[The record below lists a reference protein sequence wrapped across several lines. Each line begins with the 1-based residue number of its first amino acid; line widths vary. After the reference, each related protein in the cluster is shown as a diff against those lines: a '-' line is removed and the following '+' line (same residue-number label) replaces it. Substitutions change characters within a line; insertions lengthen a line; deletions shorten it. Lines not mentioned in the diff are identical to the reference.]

1 MDLWKSSQG
10 MVRLELTSAD
20 PAGAL
25 MHMAESGIEAYDV
38 LQKADDISIT
48 FSVLRTDIKRLE
60 ALARKKGH
68 LIRYLGRVGIYWTL
82 RSFLRRPVLVLGAV
96 FLIVLSLYLPGR
108 IFFVQV
114 EGNRAVP
121 TRLILEKC
129 QQSGVCFGAS
139 RRQLRSEAIKNQLLA
154 AIPQLQWAGVNTHG
168 CVAVVTVRER
178 AEQGPN
184 AATNY
189 PVSSIVALRDGVI
202 TRCTVTKGTQ
212 ICTVGQAVRAGQ
224 VLVSGYTDCGIC
236 IQAGPSEGEIYAQTE
251 RSVRSVI
258 PLQRQNQTAKGA
270 EDKKYA
276 LIIGKKRINFY
287 KGSGISGTTCDK
299 MYEEYYITLPGG
311 FALPVSIMVE
321 TVRYCETA
329 ETEWSEEAALSASD
343 EFHRRY
349 LKSIMAAGSILDGE
363 QRHTCLNGLLILEG
377 NYACEEMIGQVKS
390 EEIGSPNG

>member
-1 MDLWKSSQG
+1 MDFWKSSQG

-25 MHMAESGIEAYDV
+25 MQIAESGMETYDV
-38 LQKADDISIT
+38 IRKADDITIT

-60 ALARKKGH
+60 ALAGKKGY
-68 LIRYLGRVGIYWTL
+68 LIRYLGHMGIYWTF
-82 RSFLRRPVLVLGAV
+82 RSFLHRPVLVLGAV
-96 FLIVLSLYLPGR
+96 LLIVLSLYLPGR
-108 IFFVQV
+108 IMFVQV
-114 EGNRAVP
+114 EGNAVVP

-129 QQSGVCFGAS
+129 QQGGICFGAS
-139 RRQLRSEAIKNQLLA
+139 RRQLRSEAIKNYLLA
-154 AIPQLQWAGVNTHG
+154 SIPQLQWAGVNTHG

-178 AEQGPN
+178 TGDESNPSP
-184 AATNY
+184 NY

-212 ICTVGQAVRAGQ
+212 VCAVGQAVQAGQ

-251 RSVRSVI
+251 RSIRSVI
-258 PLQRQNQTAKGA
+258 PLKWQNQTSNGCT
-270 EDKKYA
+270 EKKYA

-287 KGSGISGTTCDK
+287 KGSGISGTSCDK

-311 FALPVSIMVE
+311 FALPVSIVVE
-321 TVRYCETA
+321 TVGYCETA
-329 ETEWSEEAALSASD
+329 EMEWSEEAALLASD

-349 LKSIMAAGSILDGE
+349 LKSITTAGSILNDQ

-377 NYACEEMIGQVKS
+377 NYACEEMIGQVRC